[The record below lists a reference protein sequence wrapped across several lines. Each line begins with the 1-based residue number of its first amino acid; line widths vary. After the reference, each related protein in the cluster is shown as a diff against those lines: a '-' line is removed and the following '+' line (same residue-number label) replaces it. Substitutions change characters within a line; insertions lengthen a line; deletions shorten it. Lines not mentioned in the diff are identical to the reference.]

1 MNHHQSPALS
11 REERRA
17 TCVHEAGH
25 AVLHALGGAFVYRVA
40 VAPEGATEWTTTA
53 RKGELLADLWGV
65 CELSGSPAQ
74 GFIRWDAENLCM
86 AADRTGF
93 DAMLRWLD
101 GHTRGARR
109 EGYRAIRA
117 AVCATLGGPAAEA
130 IFKGQE
136 PDFLAD
142 TGGPDDDLTRAE
154 ALCWLLPWRTE
165 REHLEALTV
174 QALRQPDVWALVLR
188 LADALELA
196 GDMDDLRGFLPAPV
210 PSWPPSVRAR
220 LPVPLLV
227 RMA

>member
-1 MNHHQSPALS
+1 MTATAYTLT

-17 TCVHEAGH
+17 VCIHEAGH

-53 RKGELLADLWGV
+53 RKGEALADLWGV
-65 CELSGSPAQ
+65 CEPSGSPAL
-74 GFIRWDAENLCM
+74 GFIRWDAENLCLV
-86 AADRTGF
+86 ADRARFNGLLS
-93 DAMLRWLD
+93 ALEASAK
-101 GHTRGARR
+101 GAKR

-117 AVCATLGGPAAEA
+117 SVCGNLGGPAAEQ
-130 IFKGQE
+130 IFKGEE
-136 PDFLAD
+136 PDFLEDAW
-142 TGGPDDDLTRAE
+142 GPDSDLTRAE

-165 REHLEALTV
+165 RDHLEALTV

-196 GDMDDLRGFLPAPV
+196 GDMEDLRGYLPAPV

-220 LPVPLLV
+220 RRVPLQV
-227 RMA
+227 RIL